1 MCVHDVPYE
10 AMNLWDLWDLWSLRR
25 DGDAGSMFV
34 CNGKGGKDFMSSS
47 SWGRR
52 EGMAMAMARDLL
64 FESVYV
70 DWTVPSRVM

>member
-1 MCVHDVPYE
+1 
-10 AMNLWDLWDLWSLRR
+10 LWSLRR
-25 DGDAGSMFV
+25 DGDAGSLFV
-34 CNGKGGKDFMSSS
+34 CNGKGFRAFMSSS

-52 EGMAMAMARDLL
+52 EGMAVAVAAARGLL